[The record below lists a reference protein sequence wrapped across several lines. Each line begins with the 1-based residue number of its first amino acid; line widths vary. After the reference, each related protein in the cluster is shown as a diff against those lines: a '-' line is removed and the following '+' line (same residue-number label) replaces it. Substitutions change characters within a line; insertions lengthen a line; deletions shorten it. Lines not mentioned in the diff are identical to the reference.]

1 MWRDMCIGNC
11 VGSLLHNRWRFH
23 QIWSDPE
30 SGSVGNSW
38 TITESFG
45 YLGTQM

>member
-11 VGSLLHNRWRFH
+11 VGSLL
-23 QIWSDPE
+23 SDPE